1 MKIKI
6 WHWILFIW
14 IALLAFRF
22 EAMINLLHLWY
33 SYAAFFFSD
42 FGSAIDILDFRL
54 IDGLL
59 SIKLFIILPVIIFIF
74 RKKLLFL
81 NTQLNFAYAVLI
93 LLLAVF
99 LLAPLVADENPE
111 FQKNLSVTKLLL
123 PFTHVKQLHLKQEN
137 NIDSSPLQEFL
148 QLKDKVLRSSYDESI
163 IFINSIIVEDKIY
176 YYQKNRKK
184 ELSTEKVVY
193 KNNKPLITKKTFILG
208 TDQFGRDI
216 FARLVFGSRISL
228 LVGIGSVILSLFIG
242 LTLGFVAGYRG
253 GIIDIVLSRLTD
265 LFLAFP
271 VIYLVILVLALFGS
285 SLFSVIVVLG
295 ISSWMS
301 LFKIVKS
308 EVLAIKQKDYLITA
322 GLIGLS
328 KKQLLLKEILP
339 VIIAPVI
346 VTLVLQ
352 FSNVV
357 LAESALSYLGL
368 GTGTS
373 YPSWGA
379 MISSGQEYIM
389 KAWWMIIFPGLSFF
403 VAYLIDCFLKFKIII
418 KGTKTMSPPM

>member
-1 MKIKI
+1 MKLRI

-14 IALLAFRF
+14 VVLITFRF
-22 EAMINLLHLWY
+22 EAVIDFIHLWF
-33 SYAAFFFSD
+33 SYAFLFFSD
-42 FGSAIDILDFRL
+42 FGSAIDIIDFRL
-54 IDGLL
+54 VDGLL
-59 SIKLFIILPVIIFIF
+59 SIKFFIIIPVLIFVF

-81 NTQLNFAYAVLI
+81 KTQIEFAYALLI

-99 LLAPLVADENPE
+99 LMAPLVANENPE
-111 FQKNLSVTKLLL
+111 FQKNLSVTKLRL
-123 PFTHVKQLHLKQEN
+123 PFTHVKQLHIKSEEN
-137 NIDSSPLQEFL
+137 VNNSPVQQFL
-148 QLKDKVLRSSYDESI
+148 QLKNKTLRSSYDESV
-163 IFINSIIVEDKIY
+163 IFIDSLKNADKIY
-176 YYQKNRKK
+176 YYQKNKK
-184 ELSTEKVVY
+184 RELSKEQVVY
-193 KNNKPLITKKTFILG
+193 KSRVPFITGKTFLLG
-208 TDQFGRDI
+208 TDEFGRDI

-242 LTLGFVAGYRG
+242 LTLGFIAGYRG
-253 GIIDIVLSRLTD
+253 GIIDIILSRLTD

-295 ISSWMS
+295 VSSWMS

-308 EVLAIKQKDYLITA
+308 EVLAIKQKDFIISA
-322 GLIGLS
+322 GLVGLN
-328 KKQLLLKEILP
+328 KKQILLKEILP

-346 VTLVLQ
+346 VTLVFQ

-389 KAWWMIIFPGLSFF
+389 KAWWMIIFPGLC
-403 VAYLIDCFLKFKIII
+403 LILTLLSVNAAGRRLNKVFNPRKSL
-418 KGTKTMSPPM
+418 

>member
-1 MKIKI
+1 MKIRI
-6 WHWILFIW
+6 WHWILLIW
-14 IALLAFRF
+14 IALIAFRI
-22 EAMINLLHLWY
+22 EAMIDFIHLWY
-33 SYAAFFFSD
+33 SYAAFFFLD

-59 SIKLFIILPVIIFIF
+59 SIKLFIVLPLVIFIF
-74 RKKLLFL
+74 RKKMLFL
-81 NTQLNFAYAVLI
+81 TTQLNFAYAVII

-99 LLAPLVADENPE
+99 LMAPLVANENPE

-123 PFTHVKQLHLKQEN
+123 PLTPIKQLFLKPGKN
-137 NIDSSPLQEFL
+137 VDSSPLQDFL
-148 QLKDKVLRSSYDESI
+148 QLKNKVLRPSYDESI
-163 IFINSIIVEDKIY
+163 IFIDSIKVADKIY
-176 YYQKNRKK
+176 YYQKNKKK
-184 ELSTEKVVY
+184 ELSKENVVY
-193 KNNKPLITKKTFILG
+193 KNDKPFITGKTFLLG
-208 TDQFGRDI
+208 TDEFGRDI
-216 FARLVFGSRISL
+216 FARLVYGSRISL
-228 LVGIGSVILSLFIG
+228 LVGIGSVFLSLFIG
-242 LTLGFVAGYRG
+242 LILGFIAGYRG

-285 SLFSVIVVLG
+285 SLLSVIVVLG
-295 ISSWMS
+295 VSSWMS

-389 KAWWMIIFPGLSFF
+389 KAWWMIIFPGLC
-403 VAYLIDCFLKFKIII
+403 LILTLLSVNSAGKRLNKVFNPRKSL
-418 KGTKTMSPPM
+418 

>member
-1 MKIKI
+1 
-6 WHWILFIW
+6 
-14 IALLAFRF
+14 
-22 EAMINLLHLWY
+22 MIDLMHLWY

-81 NTQLNFAYAVLI
+81 KTQLNFAYAVLV
-93 LLLAVF
+93 LLLLVF
-99 LLAPLVADENPE
+99 LMAPLVADENPE

-123 PFTHVKQLHLKQEN
+123 PFTHVKQLHLKEEN
-137 NIDSSPLQEFL
+137 NIDNSPLQEFL
-148 QLKDKVLRSSYDESI
+148 QLKNKVLRPSYDESI
-163 IFINSIIVEDKIY
+163 IFINSINVEDKIY

-184 ELSTEKVVY
+184 ELSKEKVVY
-193 KNNKPLITKKTFILG
+193 KNNKPLITGKTFLLD

-242 LTLGFVAGYRG
+242 LTLGFIAGYRG
-253 GIIDIVLSRLTD
+253 GIIDIVLSRLTE

-389 KAWWMIIFPGLSFF
+389 KAWWMIIFPGLS
-403 VAYLIDCFLKFKIII
+403 LILTLLSVNAAGRRLSKVVNPRK
-418 KGTKTMSPPM
+418 SL

>member
-1 MKIKI
+1 MKIRI

-22 EAMINLLHLWY
+22 EAIIDLLHLWY
-33 SYAAFFFSD
+33 SYTVFLFSD

-59 SIKLFIILPVIIFIF
+59 SIKLFIILPVVIFIF

-81 NTQLNFAYAVLI
+81 KTQVNFAYAILI
-93 LLLAVF
+93 LLLSVF
-99 LLAPLVADENPE
+99 LMAPLVANENPE

-123 PFTHVKQLHLKQEN
+123 PFTHVKQLHLKREN
-137 NIDSSPLQEFL
+137 NIDSSPLQEFI
-148 QLKDKVLRSSYDESI
+148 QLKNKVLRSSYDESI
-163 IFINSIIVEDKIY
+163 IFINSINVEDKIY
-176 YYQKNRKK
+176 YYQKNKKK
-184 ELSTEKVVY
+184 ELSKEKVIY
-193 KNNKPLITKKTFILG
+193 KNNEPLITKKTFILG

-216 FARLVFGSRISL
+216 FARLVYGSRISL
-228 LVGIGSVILSLFIG
+228 LVGIGSVILSLFLG
-242 LTLGFVAGYRG
+242 LTLGFIAGYRG
-253 GIIDIVLSRLTD
+253 GIIDIVLSRLTE

-389 KAWWMIIFPGLSFF
+389 KAWWMIIFPGLS
-403 VAYLIDCFLKFKIII
+403 LILTLLSVNAAGRRLSKIVNPR
-418 KGTKTMSPPM
+418 KSL

>member
-1 MKIKI
+1 
-6 WHWILFIW
+6 
-14 IALLAFRF
+14 
-22 EAMINLLHLWY
+22 MINLLHLWY
-33 SYAAFFFSD
+33 SYAVFLFSD
-42 FGSAIDILDFRL
+42 FGAAIDILDFRL

-59 SIKLFIILPVIIFIF
+59 SIKLYIILPVIIFIF
-74 RKKLLFL
+74 RKKLLL
-81 NTQLNFAYAVLI
+81 LRTQLNFAYAVLI

-99 LLAPLVADENPE
+99 LMAPLVADENPE

-123 PFTHVKQLHLKQEN
+123 PFSHVKQLHIKQEN

-148 QLKDKVLRSSYDESI
+148 QLKNKVLRSSYDESI
-163 IFINSIIVEDKIY
+163 IFIDSINVADKIY
-176 YYQKNRKK
+176 YYQKNKKK
-184 ELSTEKVVY
+184 ELSKEKVVY
-193 KNNKPLITKKTFILG
+193 INNKPLITGKIFLLG
-208 TDQFGRDI
+208 TDEFGRDI

-242 LTLGFVAGYRG
+242 LTLGFIAGYRG
-253 GIIDIVLSRLTD
+253 GIIDIVLSRLTE

-285 SLFSVIVVLG
+285 SLFSIIVVLG

-322 GLIGLS
+322 GLVGLN

-368 GTGTS
+368 GTGTN

-389 KAWWMIIFPGLSFF
+389 KAWWMIIFPGLS
-403 VAYLIDCFLKFKIII
+403 LILTLLSVNAAGKRLSKVVNPR
-418 KGTKTMSPPM
+418 KSL

>member
-22 EAMINLLHLWY
+22 EAMIDLMYLWY

-81 NTQLNFAYAVLI
+81 KTQLNFAYAVLI

-99 LLAPLVADENPE
+99 LLAPLVANENPE

-137 NIDSSPLQEFL
+137 NIDNSPLQEFL
-148 QLKDKVLRSSYDESI
+148 QLKNKVLRPSYDESI
-163 IFINSIIVEDKIY
+163 IFINSINVEDKIY

-184 ELSTEKVVY
+184 ELSKEKVVY
-193 KNNKPLITKKTFILG
+193 KNNKPLITGKTFLLG

-242 LTLGFVAGYRG
+242 LTLGFIAGYRG
-253 GIIDIVLSRLTD
+253 GIIDIVLSRLTE

-389 KAWWMIIFPGLSFF
+389 KAWWMIIFPGLS
-403 VAYLIDCFLKFKIII
+403 LILTLLSVNAAGGRLSKLVNPRK
-418 KGTKTMSPPM
+418 SL

>member
-14 IALLAFRF
+14 IALLVFRF

-33 SYAAFFFSD
+33 SYAVFLFSD

-123 PFTHVKQLHLKQEN
+123 PFTQVKQLHLKQEN
-137 NIDSSPLQEFL
+137 NIDSTSLQEFL
-148 QLKDKVLRSSYDESI
+148 QLKNKVLRPSYDESI
-163 IFINSIIVEDKIY
+163 IFISSINVEDKIY

-184 ELSTEKVVY
+184 ELSKEKVVY
-193 KNNKPLITKKTFILG
+193 KNNKPLITVETFILG

-253 GIIDIVLSRLTD
+253 GIIDIVLSRLTE

-301 LFKIVKS
+301 LFKIVRS

-389 KAWWMIIFPGLSFF
+389 KAWWMIIFPGLS
-403 VAYLIDCFLKFKIII
+403 LILTLLSVNAAGRRLSKVFNPRKSL
-418 KGTKTMSPPM
+418 

>member
-14 IALLAFRF
+14 IVLIAFRF
-22 EAMINLLHLWY
+22 EAMIEFAHLWF
-33 SYAAFFFSD
+33 SYAVLFFSD
-42 FGSAIDILDFRL
+42 FSYAIEILDLRL

-59 SIKLFIILPVIIFIF
+59 SIKLFIILPVVIFIF
-74 RKKLLFL
+74 RKKMLFL
-81 NTQLNFAYAVLI
+81 KTQISFAYAVII
-93 LLLAVF
+93 LLIAVF
-99 LLAPLVADENPE
+99 FMAPLVADENPE

-123 PFTHVKQLHLKQEN
+123 PFTQVKQLHLKQEN
-137 NIDSSPLQEFL
+137 DFDSSPLQEFL
-148 QLKDKVLRSSYDESI
+148 QLKNKVLRSSYDESI
-163 IFINSIIVEDKIY
+163 IFVDDIEVSDKIY
-176 YYQKNRKK
+176 YYQKSKKK
-184 ELSTEKVVY
+184 ELSKEKVVY
-193 KNNKPLITKKTFILG
+193 KNNKPFITEKIFLLG
-208 TDQFGRDI
+208 TDEFGRDI
-216 FARLVFGSRISL
+216 FARLVYGSRISL
-228 LVGIGSVILSLFIG
+228 LVGIGSVILSLLIG
-242 LTLGFVAGYRG
+242 LTLGFIAGYRG
-253 GIIDIVLSRLTD
+253 GIIDIILSRVTE

-285 SLFSVIVVLG
+285 SLISVIVVLG
-295 ISSWMS
+295 VSSWMS

-389 KAWWMIIFPGLSFF
+389 KAWWMIIFPGLC
-403 VAYLIDCFLKFKIII
+403 LILTLLSVNSAGRRLNKILNPR
-418 KGTKTMSPPM
+418 KNL

>member
-1 MKIKI
+1 MKIRI

-22 EAMINLLHLWY
+22 ETMIDLVNLWY

-59 SIKLFIILPVIIFIF
+59 SIKLFIFLPVVIFIF

-81 NTQLNFAYAVLI
+81 KVQLSFSYAVII

-99 LLAPLVADENPE
+99 LMAPLVANENPE

-123 PFTHVKQLHLKQEN
+123 PFTNVNQLHLKQEDN
-137 NIDSSPLQEFL
+137 VDSSPLREFL
-148 QLKDKVLRSSYDESI
+148 QLKNNVLRSSYDESI
-163 IFINSIIVEDKIY
+163 IFIDSIEVADKIY
-176 YYQKNRKK
+176 YYQKNKKK
-184 ELSTEKVVY
+184 ELSKEKVVY
-193 KNNKPLITKKTFILG
+193 KKNVPLITGKIFLLG
-208 TDQFGRDI
+208 TDEFGRDI
-216 FARLVFGSRISL
+216 FARLVYGTRISL
-228 LVGIGSVILSLFIG
+228 LVGIGSVFLSLFIG
-242 LTLGFVAGYRG
+242 LTLGFIAGYRG
-253 GIIDIVLSRLTD
+253 GIIDIVLSRVTD

-285 SLFSVIVVLG
+285 SLLSVIVVLG
-295 ISSWMS
+295 VASWMS

-389 KAWWMIIFPGLSFF
+389 KAWWMIIFPGLC
-403 VAYLIDCFLKFKIII
+403 LILTLLSVNAAGKRLNKVFNPRKNL
-418 KGTKTMSPPM
+418 

>member
-22 EAMINLLHLWY
+22 EAIIDFMHLWY
-33 SYAAFFFSD
+33 SYATFFLSD
-42 FGSAIDILDFRL
+42 FNSAIDILDFRL

-59 SIKLFIILPVIIFIF
+59 SIKLFIILPVVIFFF
-74 RKKLLFL
+74 RKKPPFL
-81 NTQLNFAYAVLI
+81 KVQLNFAYAVLI
-93 LLLAVF
+93 LLFVVF
-99 LLAPLVADENPE
+99 LMAPLVADENPE

-123 PFTHVKQLHLKQEN
+123 PLTHVKQLHIKGEN
-137 NIDSSPLQEFL
+137 NVESSPLLEFL
-148 QLKDKVLRSSYDESI
+148 QLKNKVLRSSYDEGI
-163 IFINSIIVEDKIY
+163 IFIDSINVADKIY
-176 YYQKNRKK
+176 YYQKGRTK
-184 ELSTEKVVY
+184 ELSKEEVIY
-193 KNNKPLITKKTFILG
+193 KNNKPLVTENLFLLG
-208 TDQFGRDI
+208 TDEFGRDI
-216 FARLVFGSRISL
+216 FARLIYGSRISL

-242 LTLGFVAGYRG
+242 LTLGFLAGYRG
-253 GIIDIVLSRLTD
+253 GIIDIVLSRLTE

-271 VIYLVILVLALFGS
+271 VIYLVILVFALFGS
-285 SLFSVIVVLG
+285 SLFSVIIVLG
-295 ISSWMS
+295 VSSWMS

-389 KAWWMIIFPGLSFF
+389 KAWWMIIFPGLSLVLTLLSVNAAGRRLNKVFDPRKS
-403 VAYLIDCFLKFKIII
+403 L
-418 KGTKTMSPPM
+418 

>member
-14 IALLAFRF
+14 IVLITFRF
-22 EAMINLLHLWY
+22 EAMIEFLHLWF
-33 SYAAFFFSD
+33 SYAFLFLSD

-59 SIKLFIILPVIIFIF
+59 SIKLFIILPVVIFIF

-81 NTQLNFAYAVLI
+81 KTQINFAYALLI
-93 LLLAVF
+93 LLAVVF
-99 LLAPLVADENPE
+99 LMVPLIADENPE
-111 FQKNLSVTKLLL
+111 FQKNLSVTKLQL
-123 PFTHVKQLHLKQEN
+123 PFTHVKQLHLKVEN
-137 NIDSSPLQEFL
+137 NIDSSALQEFL
-148 QLKDKVLRSSYDESI
+148 QIKNKILRSSYDESI
-163 IFINSIIVEDKIY
+163 IFIDSINVADKIY
-176 YYQKNRKK
+176 YYQKNKKK
-184 ELSTEKVVY
+184 ELSKEQVIY
-193 KNNKPLITKKTFILG
+193 KSNEPFVTGKTFLLG
-208 TDQFGRDI
+208 TDEFGRDI

-228 LVGIGSVILSLFIG
+228 LVGTGSVILSLFIG
-242 LTLGFVAGYRG
+242 LTLGFIAGYRG
-253 GIIDIVLSRLTD
+253 GIIDIVFSRLTD

-271 VIYLVILVLALFGS
+271 VIYLVLLVLALFGS

-295 ISSWMS
+295 ASSWMS

-308 EVLAIKQKDYLITA
+308 EVLAIKQKDFLITA
-322 GLIGLS
+322 ELVGLN
-328 KKQLLLKEILP
+328 KKQILLKEILP

-346 VTLVLQ
+346 VTLVFQ

-373 YPSWGA
+373 HPSWGA
-379 MISSGQEYIM
+379 MISSGQEYIT
-389 KAWWMIIFPGLSFF
+389 KAWWMIIFPGLC
-403 VAYLIDCFLKFKIII
+403 LILTLLSVNAAGRRLNKVFNPR
-418 KGTKTMSPPM
+418 KGL

>member
-6 WHWILFIW
+6 WHCILFIW

-33 SYAAFFFSD
+33 NYAVFLFSD
-42 FGSAIDILDFRL
+42 FGAAIDILDFRL

-59 SIKLFIILPVIIFIF
+59 SIKLYVILPVVIFIF

-81 NTQLNFAYAVLI
+81 KTHLNFAYAILI
-93 LLLAVF
+93 LLSATF
-99 LLAPLVADENPE
+99 LMAPLVADENPE

-163 IFINSIIVEDKIY
+163 IFINSINVEDKIY
-176 YYQKNRKK
+176 YHQKNRKK
-184 ELSTEKVVY
+184 ELSKEKVIY
-193 KNNKPLITKKTFILG
+193 KNNKPLITEKTFLLG

-242 LTLGFVAGYRG
+242 LTLGFIAGYRG

-271 VIYLVILVLALFGS
+271 VIYLVILVLAMFGS
-285 SLFSVIVVLG
+285 SLFSIIVVLG

-389 KAWWMIIFPGLSFF
+389 KAWWMIIFPGLS
-403 VAYLIDCFLKFKIII
+403 LILTLLSVNAA
-418 KGTKTMSPPM
+418 GRRLSKTVNPRKSL

>member
-1 MKIKI
+1 MKIRI

-14 IALLAFRF
+14 IVLLAARF

-33 SYAAFFFSD
+33 SYAVFFFSD

-59 SIKLFIILPVIIFIF
+59 SIKLFIILPVVIFIF

-81 NTQLNFAYAVLI
+81 KTHLNFAYAFLI

-99 LLAPLVADENPE
+99 LMAPFIADENPE

-123 PFTHVKQLHLKQEN
+123 PLTHVKQLHLKQKN
-137 NIDSSPLQEFL
+137 NVDSSPLQGFN
-148 QLKDKVLRSSYDESI
+148 QLKNKVLRLSYDESI
-163 IFINSIIVEDKIY
+163 IFIDSINVADKIY
-176 YYQKNRKK
+176 YYQKNKKK
-184 ELSTEKVVY
+184 ELSKEKVVY
-193 KNNKPLITKKTFILG
+193 KNNEPLITEKTFLLG
-208 TDQFGRDI
+208 TDEFGRDI

-242 LTLGFVAGYRG
+242 LTLGFIAGYRG
-253 GIIDIVLSRLTD
+253 GIIDILLSRLTE

-285 SLFSVIVVLG
+285 SLLSVIVVLG
-295 ISSWMS
+295 VSSWMS

-368 GTGTS
+368 GTGTG

-389 KAWWMIIFPGLSFF
+389 KAWWMIIFPGLSLILTLLSVN
-403 VAYLIDCFLKFKIII
+403 VAGRRLNKIYNPR
-418 KGTKTMSPPM
+418 KSL

>member
-14 IALLAFRF
+14 IVLITFRF
-22 EAMINLLHLWY
+22 EAMIEFLHLWF
-33 SYAAFFFSD
+33 SYAFLFLSD

-59 SIKLFIILPVIIFIF
+59 SIKLFIILPVVIFIF

-81 NTQLNFAYAVLI
+81 KMQINFAYALLI
-93 LLLAVF
+93 LLVVVF
-99 LLAPLVADENPE
+99 LMVPLIADENPE
-111 FQKNLSVTKLLL
+111 FQKNLSVTKLQL
-123 PFTHVKQLHLKQEN
+123 PFTHVKQLHLKVEN
-137 NIDSSPLQEFL
+137 NIDSSALQEFL
-148 QLKDKVLRSSYDESI
+148 QIKNKILRSSYDESI
-163 IFINSIIVEDKIY
+163 IFIDSINVADKIY
-176 YYQKNRKK
+176 YYQKNKKK
-184 ELSTEKVVY
+184 ELSKEQVIY
-193 KNNKPLITKKTFILG
+193 KSNEPFVTGKTFLLG
-208 TDQFGRDI
+208 TDEFGRDI

-228 LVGIGSVILSLFIG
+228 LVGTGSVILSLFIG
-242 LTLGFVAGYRG
+242 LTLGFIAGYRG
-253 GIIDIVLSRLTD
+253 GIIDIVFSRLTD

-271 VIYLVILVLALFGS
+271 VIYLVLLVLALFGS

-295 ISSWMS
+295 ASSWMS

-308 EVLAIKQKDYLITA
+308 EVLAIKQKDFLITA
-322 GLIGLS
+322 ELVGLN
-328 KKQLLLKEILP
+328 KKQILLKEILP

-346 VTLVLQ
+346 VTLVFQ

-373 YPSWGA
+373 HPSWGA
-379 MISSGQEYIM
+379 MISSGQEYIT
-389 KAWWMIIFPGLSFF
+389 KAWWMIIFPGLC
-403 VAYLIDCFLKFKIII
+403 LILTLLSVNAAGRRLNKVFNPR
-418 KGTKTMSPPM
+418 KGL